1 MYKKEDI
8 MDRLTRLIEEIEK
21 DYSNRYHKGEK
32 QYAES
37 HAYALGYIE
46 SFMADV
52 LTAFVPACDR
62 HELIKLFDNRIA
74 QFVEKNKEA
83 EKVD

>member
-8 MDRLTRLIEEIEK
+8 MDRLSRLIQEIEK
-21 DYSNRYHKGEK
+21 EYTNRYNKGEK

-37 HAYALGYIE
+37 HAYALGYME

-52 LTAFVPACDR
+52 LTAFVPASDR

-74 QFVEKNKEA
+74 QFVEKN